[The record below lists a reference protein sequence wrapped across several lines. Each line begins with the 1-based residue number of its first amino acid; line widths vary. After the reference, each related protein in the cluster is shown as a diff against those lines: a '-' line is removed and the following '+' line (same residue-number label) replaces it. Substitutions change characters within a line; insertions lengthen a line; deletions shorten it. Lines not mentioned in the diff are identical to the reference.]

1 MTNQWRLDFKDLY
14 MDTLYLV
21 YNEDNISNW
30 GKDELER
37 ANKMSVAKWLLDL
50 VGAASIVSQSQKLTG
65 RLKSSPS
72 VRVV

>member
-30 GKDELER
+30 GKDELES
-37 ANKMSVAKWLLDL
+37 K
-50 VGAASIVSQSQKLTG
+50 
-65 RLKSSPS
+65 
-72 VRVV
+72 